1 MGEVRRALLSVSN
14 KEGLADFAKGLY
26 DLGFEL
32 TASEGTASF
41 LRAQRIP
48 VRNLEE
54 VTGIGS
60 ILGGRVKTLHPKVHA
75 GILAIPTNAQH
86 TKDLA
91 AIGAE
96 RFDLVVVNLYP
107 FEATVAQ
114 GASTEA
120 TIENI
125 DIGGVALLR
134 SAAKNAEHVA
144 VVSNPRQYP
153 DVLDELRRTGDL
165 SRQTRDR
172 LALAAFAR
180 TSEYDAQIT
189 NWWQHVAGYEV
200 TTEPYLRMALDKA
213 QDLRYGENPY
223 QKAAFYRNE
232 DDRNLSLADAEKLHG
247 KELSFNNL
255 LDFDAALA
263 LAVDFRDPVA
273 VIIKHGNPSGVA
285 VRDRLAEA
293 YAVAYAADSKAAY
306 GCVAAF
312 NRTVD
317 LDTVKGMKG
326 HFIEGIIAPDFAP
339 DALERLRKRENIR
352 LLRPRG
358 TWEPRPSWHV
368 IHIRGGFL
376 VQTTGAPTLAPEEL
390 KVVTKARPTDDQV
403 RDLLFATAVCKHA
416 KSNAVV
422 LAKDRATVAIG
433 AGQVSRVDAVR
444 LAVMKAQGHA
454 AGSVLSSDAFFPF
467 RDGID
472 EAAKA
477 GVAAILQPGGSI
489 RDPEVVDAANE
500 HGVPMVFSGVR
511 FFKH

>member
-14 KEGLADFAKGLY
+14 KEGLADFAKGLR

-32 TASEGTASF
+32 VASEGTANF
-41 LRAQRIP
+41 LRSNHVA
-48 VRNLEE
+48 VTNLEE
-54 VTGIGS
+54 LTGHGS

-86 TKDLA
+86 VRDLA
-91 AIGAE
+91 AIDAR

-107 FEATVAQ
+107 FEETVAQ
-114 GASTEA
+114 GASPEA
-120 TIENI
+120 VIENI

-134 SAAKNAEHVA
+134 SAAKNSEHVA
-144 VVSNPRQYP
+144 VLSNPRQYAE
-153 DVLDELRRTGDL
+153 VLDELRRTKDL

-172 LALAAFAR
+172 LALEAFAR
-180 TSEYDAQIT
+180 TSQYDAQIT
-189 NWWQHVAGYEV
+189 NWWSHRAG
-200 TTEPYLRMALDKA
+200 PGMGPHLRWVMEKA

-223 QKAAFYRNE
+223 QEAAFYRDE
-232 DDRNLSLADAEKLHG
+232 SDRNLSLADAEKMHG
-247 KELSFNNL
+247 KDLSFNNL

-285 VRDRLAEA
+285 VRDRLAD
-293 YAVAYAADSKAAY
+293 AYAAAYASDSKAAY
-306 GCVAAF
+306 GCVVAF

-317 LDTVKGMKG
+317 LDTAKAMKG

-339 DALERLRKRENIR
+339 DALERLRTRENIR

-358 TWEPRPSWHV
+358 PWGQRTGWHV

-376 VQTTGAPTLAPEEL
+376 VQTTATPSLGPDEL
-390 KVVTKARPTDDQV
+390 KVVTKAKPTEGEV
-403 RDLLFATAVCKHA
+403 RDLLFATVVCKHA

-422 LAKDRATVAIG
+422 LARDLATVAIG
-433 AGQVSRVDAVR
+433 AGQVSRVDAVS
-444 LAVMKAQGHA
+444 LAAMKAQGRA
-454 AGSVLSSDAFFPF
+454 KGSVLSSDAFFPF

-489 RDPEVVDAANE
+489 RDAEVIGAADE
-500 HGVPMVFSGVR
+500 HGLAMVFSGVR